1 VCTKQRYGITE
12 EDFQVLCAYSSIH
25 KCELLLSV
33 YLHAR
38 SGTSVK
44 ELILITYLWSMHL
57 TKKGGLCE
65 GGEYNNLCERK
76 EIQVCTWK
84 LPGNVIIRN
93 INHLRQVRGLYMA
106 MQHTRQHMSL
116 EQYLL
121 LVTNSDRR
129 YEYYDGDVSLLAGGS
144 SNHAAIALN
153 FGVALDQAL
162 GDDAVCRPYVT
173 DKLVRVAS
181 TKIVIPDVVVSCDPA
196 DHVVEVLSKSTEMTD
211 RFVKLALYQ
220 AKESIQEIVY
230 ISQVIQRVEIL
241 SRSDTGWL
249 YQQYGSGQ
257 SFRLESLDIEIE
269 IRQLYRRLSIP
280 AVIEQVQ
287 EENE

>member
-1 VCTKQRYGITE
+1 
-12 EDFQVLCAYSSIH
+12 
-25 KCELLLSV
+25 
-33 YLHAR
+33 
-38 SGTSVK
+38 
-44 ELILITYLWSMHL
+44 
-57 TKKGGLCE
+57 
-65 GGEYNNLCERK
+65 
-76 EIQVCTWK
+76 
-84 LPGNVIIRN
+84 
-93 INHLRQVRGLYMA
+93 MA

-129 YEYYDGDVSLLAGGS
+129 YEYYDGEVSWLAGGS

-162 GDDAVCRPYVT
+162 GDDADCRPYVS
-173 DKLVRVAS
+173 DKLVCVNS
-181 TKIVIPDVVVSCDPA
+181 TKIVIPDVVVSCDLS
-196 DHVVEVLSKSTEMTD
+196 DHGESQIINSPILVVEVLSKSTEMTD

-220 AKESIQEIVY
+220 AKESIQDIVF
-230 ISQVIQRVEIL
+230 ISQVIQRVEIF

-249 YQQYGSGQ
+249 YQQYGTGQ

-280 AVIEQVQ
+280 AVIEHVEEEKELKQ
-287 EENE
+287 E